1 MWVSQAEK
9 IVQPRYLG
17 MGSHLWQSIYTQS
30 QVNRVGGK
38 EEEDIYFYGYF
49 HFHLSITVCFA
60 PALPYLVS
68 HHQVQRECIESSTLY
83 DDTRWMWCC
92 VHWLVYVVWMDGG
105 VESEGGRANFIII
118 AECRA
123 FDCSFFHSMDR
134 VGYWGKERRARQS
147 VRRECLSVC
156 LSFLLQKLQV
166 NYRNYQLSCPI
177 IVTVDCCL
185 F

>member
-1 MWVSQAEK
+1 
-9 IVQPRYLG
+9 
-17 MGSHLWQSIYTQS
+17 MGSHLWQSIYSQS

-60 PALPYLVS
+60 PACLTLPGEPSSSPARVHRIEYTLWWHKMDVVLCALTGVRCLDGWWS
-68 HHQVQRECIESSTLY
+68 REWRREGEFYYYCRMQSF
-83 DDTRWMWCC
+83 
-92 VHWLVYVVWMDGG
+92 WLLLLPFNGQG
-105 VESEGGRANFIII
+105 
-118 AECRA
+118 
-123 FDCSFFHSMDR
+123 
-134 VGYWGKERRARQS
+134 GYWGKES
-147 VRRECLSVC
+147 RECLSVC